1 MKINLGFDE
10 IILDLIAKLK
20 LDGLSIVTV
29 SNGEGSIDFIKIER
43 TKIEFKKL
51 GLFYFIEF
59 DPFIK
64 PNVGLRVL
72 REYLNKLE
80 NLAFKKMG
88 IEVYNQAKL
97 LYMNNE
103 NIENIEKDISD
114 EMEYFQRLRKFNNL
128 LISQINYRT
137 YLLELEQKV

>member
-1 MKINLGFDE
+1 MKINLCFDE
-10 IILDLIAKLK
+10 IILDLITELK
-20 LDGLSIVTV
+20 LDGLSIITI
-29 SNGEGSIDFIKIER
+29 SKGECSIDFIKIER
-43 TKIEFKKL
+43 TRIEFKKL
-51 GLFYFIEF
+51 GLLYFIEF

-88 IEVYNQAKL
+88 IEVYNQTKL
-97 LYMNNE
+97 LYTNN
-103 NIENIEKDISD
+103 ENIEKDISD

-128 LISQINYRT
+128 LIAQINYRT
-137 YLLELEQKV
+137 YLLELE